1 MSPMP
6 PLPPPHLTRLPA
18 LGLLCLLAVLILPG
32 GTCAAEGPARD
43 GAGALH
49 YADVADLQELMERGD
64 LTSENLVRLFL
75 DRIEAIDDA
84 GPTLN
89 AIIEVNP
96 DAIEIA
102 RDLDQ
107 ERAVGETRGPLHGIP
122 VVLKANIDTGDRM
135 ATSAGSV
142 ALALHRAADDAFH
155 VAALRKAGA
164 VILGKANLSEWANF
178 RSNRSVSGWSSIGG
192 QTRNPH
198 VLDRNPCGS
207 SSGSGVAVAAGLA
220 VLAVGTE
227 TDGSIVCPAGTNG
240 VVGIKPTLGLVS
252 GYFGGWLDEGVM
264 RLLDAMMA
272 VPVIL
277 LFLII
282 MAALGASAVN
292 VVIAITIVGTPG
304 IARLVRS
311 LTLDIRTREYIRAAE
326 TRGENPWHIM
336 FMEILPNA
344 RGPIIID
351 AMLRVGYAIFAMGTL
366 GFLGL
371 GMPPPSPDWGSMVA
385 KGREFI
391 LEGSPWASLWPSLAI
406 ASLVVGLNLLADGL
420 REESMRYQ

>member
-1 MSPMP
+1 METTTSDPIAEELIP
-6 PLPPPHLTRLPA
+6 PDGGTTGRVPFRRIRDATSVLFASRVAVVGLTIVLFWVFVAIFAPLLTPYTPLEQDWKAPNQGPSAAHPLGTDELGRDLWSRLIYGARVVLVILP
-18 LGLLCLLAVLILPG
+18 ISEQYWLPG
-32 GTCAAEGPARD
+32 GT
-43 GAGALH
+43 ALWG
-49 YADVADLQELMERGD
+49 V
-64 LTSENLVRLFL
+64 F
-75 DRIEAIDDA
+75 
-84 GPTLN
+84 
-89 AIIEVNP
+89 
-96 DAIEIA
+96 
-102 RDLDQ
+102 
-107 ERAVGETRGPLHGIP
+107 
-122 VVLKANIDTGDRM
+122 
-135 ATSAGSV
+135 V
-142 ALALHRAADDAFH
+142 ALLF
-155 VAALRKAGA
+155 
-164 VILGKANLSEWANF
+164 
-178 RSNRSVSGWSSIGG
+178 
-192 QTRNPH
+192 
-198 VLDRNPCGS
+198 
-207 SSGSGVAVAAGLA
+207 
-220 VLAVGTE
+220 GT
-227 TDGSIVCPAGTNG
+227 
-240 VVGIKPTLGLVS
+240 TLGLVS

-326 TRGENPWHIM
+326 TRGENSFYIM
-336 FMEILPNA
+336 FVEILPNA
-344 RGPIIID
+344 RGPIIVE

-420 REESMRYQ
+420 REESLRYQ

>member
-1 MSPMP
+1 METTTSDPIAEELIPPDGGTTGRVPFRRIRDATSVLFASRVAVVGLTIVLFWVFVAIFAPLLTPYTPLEQDWKAPNQGPSAAHPLGTDELGRDLWSRLIYGARVVLVILPMSE
-6 PLPPPHLTRLPA
+6 HYW
-18 LGLLCLLAVLILPG
+18 LPG
-32 GTCAAEGPARD
+32 GT
-43 GAGALH
+43 ALWG
-49 YADVADLQELMERGD
+49 V
-64 LTSENLVRLFL
+64 F
-75 DRIEAIDDA
+75 
-84 GPTLN
+84 
-89 AIIEVNP
+89 
-96 DAIEIA
+96 
-102 RDLDQ
+102 
-107 ERAVGETRGPLHGIP
+107 
-122 VVLKANIDTGDRM
+122 
-135 ATSAGSV
+135 V
-142 ALALHRAADDAFH
+142 ALLF
-155 VAALRKAGA
+155 
-164 VILGKANLSEWANF
+164 
-178 RSNRSVSGWSSIGG
+178 
-192 QTRNPH
+192 
-198 VLDRNPCGS
+198 
-207 SSGSGVAVAAGLA
+207 
-220 VLAVGTE
+220 GT
-227 TDGSIVCPAGTNG
+227 A
-240 VVGIKPTLGLVS
+240 LGLVS

-272 VPVIL
+272 VPIIL

-326 TRGENPWHIM
+326 TRGENYFYIM
-336 FMEILPNA
+336 FVEILPNA
-344 RGPIIID
+344 RGPIIVD

>member
-1 MSPMP
+1 METTTSDPTAEELIP
-6 PLPPPHLTRLPA
+6 PDGGTMRRVPLRRIRDAASVLVASRVAVVGLAIVLFWVFVAIFAPLLTPYTPLEQDWKAPNQGPSAAHPLGTDELGRDLWSRLIYGARVVLVILP
-18 LGLLCLLAVLILPG
+18 ISEQYWLPG
-32 GTCAAEGPARD
+32 GT
-43 GAGALH
+43 ALWG
-49 YADVADLQELMERGD
+49 V
-64 LTSENLVRLFL
+64 F
-75 DRIEAIDDA
+75 
-84 GPTLN
+84 
-89 AIIEVNP
+89 
-96 DAIEIA
+96 
-102 RDLDQ
+102 
-107 ERAVGETRGPLHGIP
+107 
-122 VVLKANIDTGDRM
+122 
-135 ATSAGSV
+135 V
-142 ALALHRAADDAFH
+142 ALLF
-155 VAALRKAGA
+155 
-164 VILGKANLSEWANF
+164 
-178 RSNRSVSGWSSIGG
+178 
-192 QTRNPH
+192 
-198 VLDRNPCGS
+198 
-207 SSGSGVAVAAGLA
+207 
-220 VLAVGTE
+220 GT
-227 TDGSIVCPAGTNG
+227 
-240 VVGIKPTLGLVS
+240 TLGLVS

-326 TRGENPWHIM
+326 TRGENSFYIM
-336 FMEILPNA
+336 FVEILPNA
-344 RGPIIID
+344 RGPIIVD

-391 LEGSPWASLWPSLAI
+391 LEGSPWASLWPSVAI